1 VKLDLYS
8 GMLIGREIEV
18 LASRDKTML
27 KLRGLVV
34 NETKNLLI
42 VMTPDERQ
50 VNIPKS
56 IVTLNISSKNSEK
69 LIVEGSKLIGT
80 PADRIKG

>member
-1 VKLDLYS
+1 
-8 GMLIGREIEV
+8 MLIGREIEV
-18 LASRDKTML
+18 LASRDRTML

-42 VMTPDERQ
+42 VLTPQQRQ
-50 VNIPKS
+50 VNIPKA
-56 IVTLNISSKNSEK
+56 IVTLSISSKNSEK
-69 LIVEGSKLIGT
+69 LIIEGSKLIGT

>member
-1 VKLDLYS
+1 
-8 GMLIGREIEV
+8 MLIGREIEV

-34 NETKNLLI
+34 NETKNLI
-42 VMTPDERQ
+42 VVTTPQERR

-56 IVTLNISSKNSEK
+56 IVTLSISSKNSEK
-69 LIVEGSKLIGT
+69 LIIEGSNLIGT

>member
-1 VKLDLYS
+1 
-8 GMLIGREIEV
+8 
-18 LASRDKTML
+18 ML

-34 NETKNLLI
+34 NETKNLLV
-42 VMTPDERQ
+42 VMTPEERQ

-56 IVTLNISSKNSEK
+56 IVTIGISSKNSEK
-69 LIVEGSKLIGT
+69 LIIEGSKLVGT

>member
-1 VKLDLYS
+1 
-8 GMLIGREIEV
+8 MLIGKEIEV

-34 NETKNLLI
+34 NETKNLLV
-42 VMTPDERQ
+42 VMTTEERQ

-56 IVTLNISSKNSEK
+56 IVTLNISLKNSEK

-80 PADRIKG
+80 PSDRIKG

>member
-1 VKLDLYS
+1 
-8 GMLIGREIEV
+8 MLIGREIEV

-34 NETKNLLI
+34 NETKNLLVI
-42 VMTPDERQ
+42 MTAEERQ
-50 VNIPKS
+50 VTIPKS
-56 IVTLNISSKNSEK
+56 IVTLNVSLKNSEK

>member
-1 VKLDLYS
+1 
-8 GMLIGREIEV
+8 MLIGREIEV

-34 NETKNLLI
+34 NETKNLLVI
-42 VMTPDERQ
+42 MTAEERQ

-56 IVTLNISSKNSEK
+56 IVTLNVSLKNSEK